1 MNESSGRY
9 FPFISFFSSS
19 QLELKKIVKNKIV
32 FFERKLWPEENTER
46 EKKYKMTGLEQ
57 FMNGLKLLT
66 QDALSDKRTLFNHVV
81 ETQQDCYPSGYPG
94 PLTDQTISG
103 PDH

>member
-1 MNESSGRY
+1 
-9 FPFISFFSSS
+9 
-19 QLELKKIVKNKIV
+19 
-32 FFERKLWPEENTER
+32 
-46 EKKYKMTGLEQ
+46 MTGLEQ

-66 QDALSDKRTLFNHVV
+66 QDALSDKRTLFNHVN

-94 PLTDQTISG
+94 PLTDRTING